1 MKKIKGS
8 KLLKWL
14 HWSSYQYY
22 LLYYND
28 REEYERRLEESRKH
42 HAELFPDVLVI
53 SSREQ
58 MLQLKKEG
66 KW

>member
-14 HWSSYQYY
+14 HWSSYQFY
-22 LLYYND
+22 LKYYND
-28 REEYERRLEESRKH
+28 REALKRDLEEARRH
-42 HAELFPDVLVI
+42 HAEHFPDVLVI

-58 MLQLKKEG
+58 MLQLKREG

>member
-28 REEYERRLEESRKH
+28 REEFERQLEESRKE

>member
-14 HWSSYQYY
+14 HWSSHQFYLKYY
-22 LLYYND
+22 YD
-28 REEYERRLEESRKH
+28 REALRRDLEESRKEL
-42 HAELFPDVLVI
+42 AELCPNVLVI